1 MPGTSRT
8 AAPSRTGEVFGV
20 LLSLFALLVLVA
32 LVTSDP
38 ADVQATVGTRTGNFL
53 GPVGAH
59 IADLFLWAL
68 GLVSFPLVVLLGWI
82 GVGAVIGRP
91 VRLDGRNA
99 FSALALLVSL
109 AALLHLVAGSVD
121 LLGYPPGGTLGI
133 HAGEGLAV
141 LLSDR
146 GAVLVSTIVLVL
158 SGTLLLDRPVGG
170 LYRFVGKALWNLV
183 RWPARALQSWRR
195 RPRPPEGPVVVET
208 EPVVIAEAS
217 NSQEATRREVR
228 PPVEPAT
235 SRSATGPVP
244 SWSGSPGEPLSDPPA
259 LVAGEDE
266 LPSVVEISLRDIPV
280 RGGPPGPRA
289 DPEEAPARTR
299 TSQGPRIVVT
309 PQKSPVV
316 QETLHL
322 PRTATQPWV
331 PPPLSLL
338 DSQESRGPVIDP
350 DFLRR
355 NAAVLER
362 KLLDY
367 KVEGKVVEIHP
378 GPVVTMYE
386 FLPAPGVKISQ
397 IAALAD
403 DLTMALEAVSIRI
416 VAPIPGKG
424 VVGIE
429 VPNAVR
435 ETVYLREILA
445 SESFT
450 KTRSKLTLALGKD
463 IFGTPV
469 STDLSRM
476 PHLLIAGAT
485 GSGKSVAINA
495 FILSLLYNA
504 SPEEVRLILVDP
516 KVVEL
521 QVYEG
526 IPHLLLPVVYDPKH
540 AAAALR
546 WAVEE
551 MERRYQLLARYNCRN
566 LQSFNQRVDRLQQSR
581 PDLPL
586 AVDLQEETQ
595 VTEVPRNGEEETD
608 PDQME
613 RLPYIV
619 IVLDEFADLMM
630 IASKDVEHA
639 VARLAQKARAA
650 GIHLVM
656 ATQRPSKEVITGLIK
671 ANFTTRIAFR
681 VSSKIDSR
689 IILDQGGADA
699 LLGFGDM
706 LFLRPGSS
714 VLERVHGPFVSD
726 EEVAR
731 VTAHL
736 KAQGSPDYR
745 MEILQAAAEEG
756 GEEEDE
762 EQDDLLAE
770 AQAIVMESRRASISF
785 LQRRL
790 KIGYNRSARIMEQLE
805 RRGVVG
811 PPDSRGER
819 QVLL

>member
-1 MPGTSRT
+1 MPGESPTTS
-8 AAPSRTGEVFGV
+8 PSRAGEVLGV

-38 ADVQATVGTRTGNFL
+38 GDVKATVGTRTANFL

-59 IADLFLWAL
+59 VADLFLWAL
-68 GLVSFPLVVLLGWI
+68 GLVSFPLVVLLGWV

-91 VRLDGRNA
+91 VTMDARNTL
-99 FSALALLVSL
+99 SALALLASL
-109 AALLHLVAGSVD
+109 AAMLHLIAGTVD

-146 GAVLVSTIVLVL
+146 GAILVSVLVLVL

-170 LYRFVGKALWNLV
+170 LYRFVGKTIRNLFVWPV
-183 RWPARALQSWRR
+183 RAFLSWRERRRGTPGNPPPGEEPAPVETGPARSAAPSD
-195 RPRPPEGPVVVET
+195 
-208 EPVVIAEAS
+208 
-217 NSQEATRREVR
+217 EATRREVR
-228 PPVEPAT
+228 PVVFEPHET
-235 SRSATGPVP
+235 QG
-244 SWSGSPGEPLSDPPA
+244 DPPPGDSEQVPA
-259 LVAGEDE
+259 VEDV
-266 LPSVVEISLRDIPV
+266 PGVVEVPLRDIPI
-280 RGGPPGPRA
+280 RGIPPSSDAGN
-289 DPEEAPARTR
+289 EEARPRTR
-299 TSQGPRIVVT
+299 TTQGPRIVVT
-309 PQKSPVV
+309 PQKGPVV
-316 QETLHL
+316 QESLHL
-322 PRTATQPWV
+322 PRTSSQPWV

-338 DSQESRGPVIDP
+338 DSQESRGPAIDP
-350 DFLRR
+350 DLLRR

-429 VPNAVR
+429 VPNAIR

-445 SESFT
+445 SESFS

-485 GSGKSVAINA
+485 GAGKSVAINA

-551 MERRYQLLARYNCRN
+551 MERRYQLLARFNCRN
-566 LQSFNQRVDRLQQSR
+566 LQSFNQRVDRLRQ
-581 PDLPL
+581 PPTDVPL
-586 AVDLQEETQ
+586 AVDLHDDTQ
-595 VTEVPRNGEEETD
+595 VTEAPGDEETD
-608 PDQME
+608 PEQME

-714 VLERVHGPFVSD
+714 VLERIHGPFVSD

-745 MEILQAAAEEG
+745 MEILQAAAEEA
-756 GEEEDE
+756 GEEQPE

-770 AQAIVMESRRASISF
+770 AQDIVMESRRASISF